1 MEIIYN
7 LRFPCLKCGPA
18 AVVPALIGSTVGS
31 SLFGLGSSVLQQD
44 ANWEMQQDA
53 LNAQREENQRNREF
67 NASEAEKARQFTD
80 EQRLA
85 SQLYQT
91 EQWQREFDIQN
102 AYNTPKAQSQRLLSA
117 GINPAVYFSGS
128 GSVAASSSPSVSAP
142 SGASSPAASSS
153 GSLNVSPPY
162 LQNIPQLLSSA
173 GDMVAS
179 LANAGKT
186 NQEAE
191 FLASTMAD
199 RIAAVTEE
207 LGIAKETREAQY
219 LENMFKRAKLPY
231 AAQSAYQEFLSLY
244 LQNYVAVKTG
254 QNFEKDTE
262 LKAAQIKVNEAL
274 ESLHTEQAMLAKVQ
288 WTQLQSSFADTLA
301 NLRADT
307 ANKRASAELSHEQAE
322 TERLLRPLREVAQD
336 RQNKLTDEQIKNVDW
351 NNKNAAIK
359 ALRDLLG
366 FNDNVWNDI
375 WNQFKSNYGSNHG
388 NIIDWLEANGV
399 QLRDLPNYNGARDKS
414 KDVPIMPINK

>member
-1 MEIIYN
+1 MEIISN
-7 LRFPCLKCGPA
+7 IRLPLRKQGA
-18 AVVPALIGSTVGS
+18 AVESVFGTIGSG
-31 SLFGLGSSVLQQD
+31 LFGLGSSVLQQD
-44 ANWEMQQDA
+44 ANWEMQQST
-53 LNAQREENQRNREF
+53 LNAQRLENQRNREF
-67 NASEAEKARQFTD
+67 NAAEAEKSRQFTD

-85 SQLYQT
+85 SQQYQT

-142 SGASSPAASSS
+142 SGAGSSPASSN

-186 NQEAE
+186 NQEAKY
-191 FLASTMAD
+191 LASTMAD
-199 RIAAVTEE
+199 RIATITEQ
-207 LGIAKETREAQY
+207 LGIAKDTKEAQY
-219 LENMFKRAKLPY
+219 LENEFKRAKLPY
-231 AAQSAYQEFLSLY
+231 AAQSAYQEYMSLS
-244 LQNYVAVKTG
+244 LQNYVALKTG
-254 QNFEKDTE
+254 QKFDKEAD
-262 LKAAQIKVNEAL
+262 LIDAQKRVQDAL
-274 ESLHTEQAMLAKVQ
+274 EKMHTENAMLLKVQ
-288 WTQLQSSFADTLA
+288 WTQLQASFADTLK

-307 ANKRASAELSHEQAE
+307 ANKLASAELSHEQAV
-322 TERLLRPLREVAQD
+322 TEKLLRPLREVALN
-336 RQNKLTDEQIKNVDW
+336 RQNKLTDEQIRNVDW

-375 WNQFKSNYGSNHG
+375 WNQFKSNYGANHG

-399 QLRDLPNYNGARDKS
+399 ELRDLPNSHGSRDKS
-414 KDVPIMPINK
+414 NDVPIMPINK

>member
-1 MEIIYN
+1 MEIIIN
-7 LRFPCLKCGPA
+7 LRLPLFKQGVA
-18 AVVPALIGSTVGS
+18 ESVFSTIGSG
-31 SLFGLGSSVLQQD
+31 LFGLGGSVLQND
-44 ANWEMQQDA
+44 ANWDMQQST

-67 NASEAEKARQFTD
+67 NAAEAEKARKFTD

-85 SQLYQT
+85 SQQYQT

-102 AYNTPKAQSQRLLSA
+102 AYNTPKAQSQRLLAA

-142 SGASSPAASSS
+142 AGASSPAASSS

-186 NQEAE
+186 NQEAK

-199 RIAAVTEE
+199 RIATITEQ
-207 LGIAKETREAQY
+207 LGVAREAKEAQS
-219 LENMFKRAKLPY
+219 LENAFKRAKLPF
-231 AAQSAYQEFLSLY
+231 AAQSAYQEYMSLSL
-244 LQNYVAVKTG
+244 QNFVALKTG

-262 LKAAQIKVNEAL
+262 LKAAQIKVNDAL
-274 ESLHTEQAMLAKVQ
+274 EKMHSENAMLLKVQ
-288 WTQLQSSFADTLA
+288 WTQLQASFADTIN

-322 TERLLRPLREVAQD
+322 TEKLLRPLREVAQN

-351 NNKNAAIK
+351 NNKAAAIK
-359 ALRDLLG
+359 ALRDIMG

-399 QLRDLPNYNGARDKS
+399 QLRDLPNYRGTRDKS